1 MYTKVCRC
9 FSFRCIVLYSCLI
22 LFFLPFLSLGDEIK
36 LLKNGSPYAIG
47 PLSVLSCNVCVLWP
61 NGWMD
66 QDETWQ
72 GRRPRPRPHCIRWG
86 LSSPPLQKK
95 HSPLQ
100 FSAHVRCGQTCWM
113 DQNATWYGGR
123 SRPRPHCVR

>member
-36 LLKNGSPYAIG
+36 LLKIGSPYAIG

-72 GRRPRPRPHCIRWG
+72 GGIA
-86 LSSPPLQKK
+86 
-95 HSPLQ
+95 
-100 FSAHVRCGQTCWM
+100 SAQ
-113 DQNATWYGGR
+113 ATLY
-123 SRPRPHCVR
+123 